1 MVSALSRA
9 KKAKKGGGIEL
20 ASKLRKLHKLHKLH
34 ELRDASPDAK
44 AMRRNRERHLQEL
57 ILGNWRKRQPKY

>member
-20 ASKLRKLHKLHKLH
+20 ASKLRKLHKLH